1 MAAFEYPRL
10 LLLIPAAVA
19 LLFLIIRRDFVRL
32 KGERWKLYEKMKVR
46 RRLIIFALRSAAI
59 AALLVALAQPVAVTQ
74 QLTSG
79 DPSLTIL
86 VDGSRSFDLYDRQVV
101 NSIKEKLQGDIPVRI
116 RSIGLADSSALGD
129 ELLANML
136 GNDNLLLVSD
146 GRVTKGRSLG
156 DVMVVAASI
165 NSTINALYLN
175 PVKSDLAVR
184 VEGPRVTTVGI
195 DNEFLAR
202 VDQTSPLGTEPIP
215 YRITIKLD
223 DEVIFEKE
231 ASGTDS
237 FKFRRKLAEG
247 YHRIAAEIVASD
259 NFQENNVF
267 YKTAK
272 VEKKPKVLLVTEG
285 SSPLEGIFAPLYDL
299 ATVQT
304 LQGADF
310 TGQSAVVLNDVPASQ
325 VDIDQ
330 LEKFID
336 DGNGL
341 VVFGG
346 KNSYDKGSY
355 KDTVFE
361 NLLPVKVG
369 SGEEG
374 AKKFV
379 NVILLIDI
387 SGSTGSSFGT
397 GSSSTVEEV
406 EKALA
411 IGVLNDLRP
420 EDRAG
425 VIAFNVDPH
434 TVADLERVSDSK
446 KELISRIQR
455 LIYTGSTLIG
465 EGLRGANRMIAQ
477 ADGSKNIVLFSD
489 GKSGSMGEDLRAA
502 KFAAE
507 SGIKVYTVGVGEDTN
522 TEHMQAIAKAGNG
535 AYFEPSEAQKLKI
548 IFGAGEEAPTDKMK
562 LEKLNNNHFIT
573 RNIKLSARLSGLNQV
588 VPKPNADV
596 LVATADNRAILTVWR
611 FGLGRIASAATDDGT
626 GWAPE
631 LFNSEN
637 SVLITRTVNW
647 AIGDLSRNKK
657 FDVTAKDTFQGDE
670 FKVDVLSDSMPSDA
684 RMAFSKVGERLYSS
698 QLRAD
703 KTGWYQFF
711 EATAAANYPLE
722 LLNTGH
728 DPDLGVLVQATG
740 GSVFTPDKTAE
751 LLKKVRENSKR
762 VITAHQSL
770 AWIPLAIALIFFLLD
785 IAARKIMERTDDS
798 LPGRANQQK
807 F

>member
-1 MAAFEYPRL
+1 MVAFEHPKL
-10 LLLIPAAVA
+10 LLLIPAAIA
-19 LLFLIIRRDFVRL
+19 ILFLIIRRDFVRL
-32 KGERWKLYEKMKVR
+32 KGERWRIYEKVKVK
-46 RRLIIFALRSAAI
+46 RRLIIFALRSAAA
-59 AALLVALAQPVAVTQ
+59 AALLVALAQPITVTQ
-74 QLTSG
+74 QLASG

-86 VDGSRSFDLYDRQVV
+86 VDDSRSFDLYDRQAVD
-101 NSIKEKLQGDIPVRI
+101 SIKEKLQNDIPVKI
-116 RSIGLADSSALGD
+116 RHIGLADSSALGD

-146 GRVTKGRSLG
+146 GRATKGRSLG
-156 DVMVVAASI
+156 DVMVVASSI
-165 NSTINALYLN
+165 NSTINALSLA

-184 VEGPRVTTVGI
+184 IEGPRITTVGV

-202 VDQTSPLGTEPIP
+202 VDQTSPPETEPMP

-223 DEVIFEKE
+223 NDVIFEQSS
-231 ASGTDS
+231 SGSDS
-237 FKFRRKLAEG
+237 FKFRRKLTEG
-247 YHRIAAEIVASD
+247 YHQITAEIIAAD

-267 YKTAK
+267 HKTAK

-285 SSPLEGIFAPLYDL
+285 SSPLEGIFVPVYDL

-304 LQGADF
+304 IQGASL
-310 TGQSAVVLNDVPASQ
+310 TGYSAVVLNDVPASQ
-325 VDIDQ
+325 VEIDT
-330 LEKFID
+330 LGKFID

-346 KNSYDKGSY
+346 RSSYDKGGY
-355 KDTVFE
+355 TNTVFE
-361 NLLPVKVG
+361 NILPVKVG
-369 SGEEG
+369 AGEEG

-379 NVILLIDI
+379 NVVLLIDI

-406 EKALA
+406 EKALT

-434 TVADLERVSDSK
+434 TVAELERVSDSK
-446 KELISRIQR
+446 KELISKVQR
-455 LIYTGSTLIG
+455 LIYTGSTFIG
-465 EGLRGANRMIAQ
+465 EGLRGASRMIAQ

-489 GKSGSMGEDLRAA
+489 GKSGSMGDDLRQA

-507 SGIKVYTVGVGEDTN
+507 SGIRVYTVGVGEDTN
-522 TEHMQAIAKAGNG
+522 AEHMQAIAKAGNG

-548 IFGAGEEAPTDKMK
+548 IFGTGEEAPTDKMK

-573 RNIKLSARLSGLNQV
+573 RNAKINARLSGLNQV

-596 LVATADNRAILTVWR
+596 LVATAENRAIITVWR
-611 FGLGRIASAATDDGT
+611 FGLGRIVSVATDDGT

-631 LFNSEN
+631 LLNNEN

-647 AIGDLSRNKK
+647 AIGDLSRNKQ
-657 FDVTAKDTFQGDE
+657 FDVTVLDTFLGDE
-670 FKVDVLSDSMPSDA
+670 FRVDVLADSMPTDS

-698 QLRAD
+698 QLKAD
-703 KTGWYQFF
+703 KTGWHEFF
-711 EATAAANYPLE
+711 GATAAANYPLE
-722 LLNTGH
+722 LLSTGY

-740 GSVFTPDKTAE
+740 GSIFKPDQTAE
-751 LLKKVRENSKR
+751 LLKKVREDSKR
-762 VITAHQSL
+762 VVTTHKGL

-785 IAARKIMERTDDS
+785 IGARKVMERTDDS
-798 LPGRANQQK
+798 LPGRQISK
-807 F
+807 K

>member
-1 MAAFEYPRL
+1 MAAFEHPRL

-19 LLFLIIRRDFVRL
+19 ILFLIIRRDFVRL
-32 KGERWKLYEKMKVR
+32 KGERWKLYQKVKVR
-46 RRLIIFALRSAAI
+46 RRLIIFALRSAAV
-59 AALLVALAQPVAVTQ
+59 AFLLVALAQPITVTQ

-79 DPSLTIL
+79 DSSLTIL
-86 VDGSRSFDLYDRQVV
+86 VDESRSFDLYDRQIVQA
-101 NSIKEKLQGDIPVRI
+101 IKEKLQNDIPVRI
-116 RSIGLADSSALGD
+116 RHIGIADSSALGD
-129 ELLANML
+129 ELLTNML
-136 GNDNLLLVSD
+136 GGDNLLLVSD

-156 DVMVVAASI
+156 DVLVVASSI
-165 NSTINALYLN
+165 NSTINALSL
-175 PVKSDLAVR
+175 PPAKSDLSLR
-184 VEGPRVTTVGI
+184 VEGPRITTVGV

-202 VDQTSPLGTEPIP
+202 VDQTGPPGTEPIP

-223 DEVIFEKE
+223 NDVIFEQGS
-231 ASGTDS
+231 AGTDS
-237 FKFRRKLAEG
+237 FKFKRKLTEG
-247 YHRIAAEIVASD
+247 YHQIAAEIIAAD

-285 SSPLEGIFAPLYDL
+285 GSPLEGIFAPVYDL
-299 ATVQT
+299 ATTQT
-304 LQGADF
+304 IQGASLA
-310 TGQSAVVLNDVPASQ
+310 GYSAVVLNDIPASQ

-330 LEKFID
+330 LGQFID

-346 KNSYDKGSY
+346 RSSYDKGGY
-355 KDTVFE
+355 TNTVFE

-379 NVILLIDI
+379 NVVLLIDI

-411 IGVLNDLRP
+411 IGLLNDLRP
-420 EDRAG
+420 EDRVG
-425 VIAFNVDPH
+425 IIAFNVDPH
-434 TVADLERVSDSK
+434 TVAELEKVSDSK
-446 KELISRIQR
+446 KELTSKIQR

-465 EGLRGANRMIAQ
+465 EGLRGAGRMIAQ

-489 GKSGSMGEDLRAA
+489 GKSGSMGEGLRAA

-507 SGIKVYTVGVGEDTN
+507 NGIKVYTVGVGEDTDK
-522 TEHMQAIAKAGNG
+522 EHMQALAKAGNG

-548 IFGAGEEAPTDKMK
+548 IFGTGEEAPTDKMK

-573 RNIKLSARLSGLNQV
+573 RNVKLNARLSGLNQV

-596 LVATADNRAILTVWR
+596 LVATAENRAILTVWR
-611 FGLGRIASAATDDGT
+611 FGLGRIASVATDDGT

-657 FDVTAKDTFQGDE
+657 FDVTARDTFLGDD
-670 FKVDVLSDSMPSDA
+670 FKVDVLSDSMPTDN
-684 RMAFSKVGERLYSS
+684 RMEFSKVGERLYSS
-698 QLRAD
+698 QLKAD
-703 KTGWYQFF
+703 KTGWYEFF
-711 EATAAANYPLE
+711 GATAAANYPLE
-722 LLNTGH
+722 LLSTGY

-740 GSVFTPDKTAE
+740 GSVFTPDQTAE
-751 LLKKVRENSKR
+751 LLKKVREDSKR
-762 VITAHQSL
+762 VVTAHQSL
-770 AWIPLAIALIFFLLD
+770 AWIPLVIALIFFLLD
-785 IAARKIMERTDDS
+785 IAARKIMERTDNT
-798 LPGRANQQK
+798 LLGRANK
-807 F
+807 